1 MKLKFVA
8 AALCAAA
15 GFLFSTG
22 CGEAKSNAN
31 TIKIGVSIPAA
42 DHGWTGGIV
51 WWAEQAKKSWDKKDP
66 NVRVIISTAKDAA
79 EQVDKI
85 ENLLVQKVD
94 ALVVLPQEPGP
105 LTSICTKASKQ
116 GKYLVVVDRGLT
128 KDVQNVTVAGD
139 NAGFG
144 KAAADAL
151 VKQLNGKG
159 DILVMEGIPCPVN
172 SDRVNAFKA
181 EIAKHPGMKILESQ
195 SAYWDTEKG
204 LKLMENYLQK
214 YPKIDAVWVGD
225 DDVLLGAL
233 KAWQES
239 KRSDIKLIVGGGGSK
254 QIVKRILDGDPV
266 VPLTVTYPPRMIA
279 VGVDYAVAGARKQP
293 LTTEKRVVIPSEI
306 VDKTNASKFY
316 FPDSAY

>member
-1 MKLKFVA
+1 MKLKLFA

-15 GFLFSTG
+15 GVLFCTG
-22 CGEAKSNAN
+22 CGKTKSDAD
-31 TIKIGVSIPAA
+31 TIRIGVSIPAA

-51 WWAEQAKKSWDKKDP
+51 WWAEQAKKTWEKKDP
-66 NVRVIISTAKDAA
+66 NVRIIISTAKDAA

-105 LTSICTKASKQ
+105 LTSICTKAAKQ

-151 VKQLNGKG
+151 VKRLNGKG

-204 LKLMENYLQK
+204 LN
-214 YPKIDAVWVGD
+214 AVWVGD

-233 KAWQES
+233 KAWRES
-239 KRSDIKLIVGGGGSK
+239 KRSDIKLIVGGGGGK

-306 VDKTNASKFY
+306 VDKSNAAKFY

>member
-1 MKLKFVA
+1 MKLKLALGALCTA
-8 AALCAAA
+8 AAV
-15 GFLFSTG
+15 LFCTS
-22 CGEAKSNAN
+22 CGETKTGKN

-51 WWAEQAKKSWDKKDP
+51 WWAEQAKKDWEAKDP
-66 NVRVIISTAKDAA
+66 NVKVIISTAKDAA

-85 ENLLVQKVD
+85 ENLLVQNVD

-105 LTSICTKASKQ
+105 LTSICTTAAKQ
-116 GKYLVVVDRGLT
+116 GKYLVIVDRGLT
-128 KDVQNVTVAGD
+128 KDVQHVTVAGD

-144 KAAADAL
+144 RAAADAII
-151 VKQLNGKG
+151 KQLGGKG

-172 SDRVNAFKA
+172 TDRVNAFKA
-181 EIAKHPGMKILESQ
+181 EIGKHPGMKILESQ

-225 DDVLLGAL
+225 DDVLVGAL

-239 KRSDIKLIVGGGGSK
+239 KRKDIRLIVGGGGSK
-254 QIVKRILDGDPV
+254 QIVKKVLDNDPV

-279 VGVDYAVAGARKQP
+279 VGIDHAVAGARKQP

-306 VDKTNASKFY
+306 VDRHNAGQFY

>member
-1 MKLKFVA
+1 MKLKLFA

-15 GFLFSTG
+15 GVLFCTG
-22 CGEAKSNAN
+22 CGKTKSDAD
-31 TIKIGVSIPAA
+31 TIRIGVSIPAA

-51 WWAEQAKKSWDKKDP
+51 WWAEQAKKTWEKKDP
-66 NVRVIISTAKDAA
+66 NVRIIISTAKDAA

-105 LTSICTKASKQ
+105 LTSICTKAAKQ

-151 VKQLNGKG
+151 VKRLNGKG

-204 LKLMENYLQK
+204 LKLME
-214 YPKIDAVWVGD
+214 IGRAHV
-225 DDVLLGAL
+225 
-233 KAWQES
+233 
-239 KRSDIKLIVGGGGSK
+239 
-254 QIVKRILDGDPV
+254 
-266 VPLTVTYPPRMIA
+266 
-279 VGVDYAVAGARKQP
+279 
-293 LTTEKRVVIPSEI
+293 
-306 VDKTNASKFY
+306 
-316 FPDSAY
+316 

>member
-1 MKLKFVA
+1 M
-8 AALCAAA
+8 
-15 GFLFSTG
+15 
-22 CGEAKSNAN
+22 
-31 TIKIGVSIPAA
+31 
-42 DHGWTGGIV
+42 
-51 WWAEQAKKSWDKKDP
+51 
-66 NVRVIISTAKDAA
+66 
-79 EQVDKI
+79 
-85 ENLLVQKVD
+85 D

-105 LTSICTKASKQ
+105 LTSICTKAAKQ

-151 VKQLNGKG
+151 VKRLNGKG

-233 KAWQES
+233 KAWRES
-239 KRSDIKLIVGGGGSK
+239 KRSDIKLIVGGGGGK

-306 VDKTNASKFY
+306 VDKSNAAKFY

>member
-15 GFLFSTG
+15 GLLFSTG

-51 WWAEQAKKSWDKKDP
+51 WWAEQAKKSWEKKDP

-293 LTTEKRVVIPSEI
+293 LTTEERVVIPSEI